1 MAPAVQGLNRSRMD
15 VSMAGSTSRLETLGT
30 TSVTTTSHN
39 TGQQAV
45 FKVHTNTKYHHFVSC
60 TTRRLYLTSRGIR
73 ILHHCL
79 LLLLLTSTDLGPAHL
94 LGFFFLM
101 IFFLRFTNRF
111 TTMKKILSY
120 EKLFSY

>member
-45 FKVHTNTKYHHFVSC
+45 FKVHTNTN
-60 TTRRLYLTSRGIR
+60 TTTILYLAQQGDCI
-73 ILHHCL
+73 
-79 LLLLLTSTDLGPAHL
+79 
-94 LGFFFLM
+94 
-101 IFFLRFTNRF
+101 
-111 TTMKKILSY
+111 
-120 EKLFSY
+120 